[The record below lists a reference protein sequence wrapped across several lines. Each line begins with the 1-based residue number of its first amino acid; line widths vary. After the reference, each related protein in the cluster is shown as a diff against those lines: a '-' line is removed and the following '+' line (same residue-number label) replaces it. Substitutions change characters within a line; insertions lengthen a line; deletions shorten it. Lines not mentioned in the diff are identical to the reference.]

1 MAFTIMLQI
10 SYSEKNRLDKQVS
23 DVLVISGTLKA
34 ETSLI
39 NPVVVCAV
47 DLSSIADVNYM
58 TIPAFG
64 RKYFVT
70 DIRSIR
76 DGFCEITAHVDV
88 LSTYRDQIRNNTAI
102 ISKQEHDWN
111 LYLNDGSLQIYQNSI
126 VLTKAFPSGFTT
138 QEFVIAVAGS

>member
-10 SYSEKNRLDKQVS
+10 SYSEKNRLDKQIS

-39 NPVVVCAV
+39 NPVVVCAA
-47 DLSSIADVNYM
+47 DLSTIADVNYM

-76 DGFCEITAHVDV
+76 DGICEITAHVDV
-88 LSTYRDQIRNNTAI
+88 LTTYRYQIRNNTAI

-126 VLTKAFPSGFTT
+126 VLTKAFPSGFST